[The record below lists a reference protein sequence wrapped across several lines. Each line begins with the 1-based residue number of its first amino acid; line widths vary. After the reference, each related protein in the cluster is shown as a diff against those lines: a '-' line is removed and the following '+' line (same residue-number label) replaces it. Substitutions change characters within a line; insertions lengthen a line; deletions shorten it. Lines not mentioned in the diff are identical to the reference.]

1 MGESVLNAPSVFG
14 HYSPGYRVPKQTPP
28 LFGPEFQIHGPG
40 ELIND
45 GNFLWNYM
53 SYYQTGIWD
62 LQWLFNL
69 GANHDAC
76 INAVDNLLLYG
87 RMSAG
92 LRQSLQTALQ
102 AQAAVGA
109 DPTMR
114 ALTVLYLTAMSSE
127 YLVMH

>member
-1 MGESVLNAPSVFG
+1 RQS
-14 HYSPGYRVPKQTPP
+14 PP

-62 LQWLFNL
+62 LQWLFSL
-69 GANHDAC
+69 GSDPVAC
-76 INAVDNLLLYG
+76 VNAVDSLMLYG
-87 RMSAG
+87 RMSPG
-92 LRQSLQTALQ
+92 LRQALVNALQTQ
-102 AQAAVGA
+102 ASAGA
-109 DPTMR
+109 DAKMR